1 MANLTN
7 FIKAFGESGEY
18 GKFGETGEF
27 NRIVG
32 NVLTN
37 ANELARNA
45 RSRENGEFDK
55 ILPRLLAKAANVV
68 NLAKLAMQWRKW
80 QI

>member
-1 MANLTN
+1 MTYDLH
-7 FIKAFGESGEY
+7 GSWDEV
-18 GKFGETGEF
+18 TGHHTAL
-27 NRIVG
+27 VDPPG
-32 NVLTN
+32 ALMS
-37 ANELARNA
+37 RNA

-55 ILPRLLAKAANVV
+55 ILPRLLAKSANVV

>member
-1 MANLTN
+1 MTNLTK

-27 NRIVG
+27 GKIVR

-37 ANELARNA
+37 ANELARRALVKVVNM
-45 RSRENGEFDK
+45 
-55 ILPRLLAKAANVV
+55 ANLTKPA
-68 NLAKLAMQWRKW
+68 NLAK
-80 QI
+80 